1 MTKLSMHA
9 ISAPVFVRM
18 LKNLSSMLAK
28 GEQQAKAKGYDPA
41 ILLGARLAPDMLP
54 LTRQVQIATDHAK
67 GAMARLAGHT
77 AEAIEDTE
85 TSFAQL
91 QSRIQKVI
99 NIVEGYKEE
108 QLVGSESREV
118 TIKLPGTELK
128 FDGLTYLTGFAFG
141 NFYFH
146 VTTAY
151 AILRH
156 NGSDL
161 GKRDFL
167 MSS

>member
-9 ISAPVFVRM
+9 VSAPVFVRM
-18 LKNLSSMLAK
+18 LNNLSSILSKA
-28 GEQQAKAKGYDPA
+28 EQQAKAKGYDPA
-41 ILLGARLAPDMLP
+41 VLLNARLAPDMFT

-67 GAMARLAGHT
+67 GCVARLAGHQV
-77 AEAIEDTE
+77 EAIEDTE
-85 TSFAQL
+85 TSFAEL
-91 QSRIQKVI
+91 QARIKKVLA
-99 NIVEGYKEE
+99 IVEGYKPE
-108 QLVGSESREV
+108 QLDGSEGREI
-118 TIKLPGTELK
+118 TIKIPNAELK
-128 FDGLTYLTGFAFG
+128 FTGLDYVTTWAMP

-156 NGSDL
+156 NGVEL

-167 MSS
+167 IS